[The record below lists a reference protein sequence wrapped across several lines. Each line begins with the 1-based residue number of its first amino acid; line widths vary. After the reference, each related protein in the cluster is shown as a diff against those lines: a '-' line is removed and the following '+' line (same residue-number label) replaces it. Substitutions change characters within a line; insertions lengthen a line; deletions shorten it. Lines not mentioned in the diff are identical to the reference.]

1 MVSESMHLACGF
13 SRSPSGVS
21 LTTFFLASYN
31 KNPITYS
38 SRQKYGFLHTFKAS
52 QILLM
57 RGDFVHAG
65 VPSTVPR
72 GHMKFYP
79 QPEAGWKLPCTFW
92 NRKNS
97 DRISFLWQESY
108 PPCAYPFLHSPD
120 LAGQFVVSYP
130 VRNTML
136 LRFPFTKDEC
146 KVLGIEYVPP
156 GEFDKEE
163 RAKLRKTLSS
173 QLNMG
178 IYNV

>member
-1 MVSESMHLACGF
+1 MGSESIHLACGF
-13 SRSPSGVS
+13 SQSPSGGA
-21 LTTFFLASYN
+21 LTTISLSRCN
-31 KNPITYS
+31 IITVTYS

-57 RGDFVHAG
+57 RGDFLHAG
-65 VPSTVPR
+65 MPLTVPR

-97 DRISFLWQESY
+97 DRISCLWQGAY
-108 PPCAYPFLHSPD
+108 PPCAYPFVHSPD
-120 LAGQFVVSYP
+120 LGGQFVVSYP

-136 LRFPFTKDEC
+136 LCFPFTPDEC
-146 KVLGIEYVPP
+146 KVLGIDFVPP
-156 GEFDKEE
+156 GEFDKED
-163 RAKLRKTLSS
+163 RAKLKKTLSS